1 LLHPHGFRPASA
13 QDFRFLVTNSSESR
27 WLVPGITWIS
37 IAGLGVLTVG
47 GLWRSWPADHVGNLF
62 QLLGRV
68 IAAMQIPVVSPGMA
82 RVEAGAKATAVA
94 VARSC
99 AEAWRGIK
107 RALRGCRRDTRQ
119 WRSTFATV
127 GPRSTGAKIRAGYSG
142 MTAMQKA
149 ERALDEAG
157 WLRDEV
163 RTLKATVD
171 TDRAVAQQR
180 VDDLRVELQEHVLS
194 VTREGWQFIVVGAV
208 ATAAGIIVATF
219 FG

>member
-1 LLHPHGFRPASA
+1 
-13 QDFRFLVTNSSESR
+13 VTNRSESR
-27 WLVPGITWIS
+27 WLVPAITWIS
-37 IAGLGVLTVG
+37 ITGLGVITVG
-47 GLWRSWPADHVGNLF
+47 GLWGGWPADRVGNLF
-62 QLLGRV
+62 QLLGLV
-68 IAAMQIPVVSPGMA
+68 IAAMQIPVVSPGLA

-99 AEAWRGIK
+99 AAAWRGIK
-107 RALRGCRRDTRQ
+107 RALRGWRRDTRQ
-119 WRSTFATV
+119 RRSTFATV
-127 GPRSTGAKIRAGYSG
+127 VPRSTGTKVKADYSG

-149 ERALDEAG
+149 ERALDEVG

-180 VDDLRVELQEHVLS
+180 VDDLRIELQEHVLS
-194 VTREGWQFIVVGAV
+194 VTRAGWQFILVGAV